1 MSEKKQRAKTYFKN
15 DSSLINMI
23 EMTIYFFQRWKEFRS
38 GPFNMFNVNKNDH
51 FPRDQE
57 FVDE

>member
-15 DSSLINMI
+15 DSNLINMI

-51 FPRDQE
+51 LPRD
-57 FVDE
+57 